1 MERDSFEN
9 IFEHVEKRA
18 SKLPSECT
26 TIIVGEE
33 QSTDGAKYLCRSSD
47 FDALMA
53 INIEVHEDTKFGPEE
68 FVAKDSKFRCPLPK
82 ETLGYTGLPD
92 YQFPGE
98 WGSAGFNTAGVGMS
112 STETIFSSEK
122 ALAFDPYVENG
133 LAENCTYNI
142 VLPYVHTAREGAAR
156 LGKLIEQYG
165 SAEGFGIGFID
176 DKEIWY
182 LENAC
187 GHKWLACR
195 MPKDQYFVTGNQSRF
210 RDYDP
215 EDKENFMAAPDLIEF
230 AEKNGLYDPNNA
242 EAEKDK
248 HGKAKF
254 DFHEAYSRDEKLD
267 TTYNYPRVW
276 GLQQMFSPAIQNDV
290 TKNTFPVF
298 AKAAHKI
305 SLTDLR
311 TAFRFHYDNTD
322 HDPYLHEN
330 GKEPYRPVS
339 IFRTTQTHIIQVREG
354 LPHAIGH
361 ITYVAMGMGDL
372 SVFLPLY
379 QGAKTF
385 PELYTHVANGR
396 CKDDSAYWR
405 FRKVMTLGMTDYN
418 AFAPIIKDAYA
429 KLEAENDQRQKEMEA
444 EYLKLYK
451 ESPMKAQDLL
461 QHFSDEILLHA
472 IEVAD
477 GLVEELFTRLTAKIQ
492 KEYLFHGA

>member
-1 MERDSFEN
+1 MMRSLYSGVSGLKNHQTRMDVVGNN
-9 IFEHVEKRA
+9 ISNVNTTGFKSSRVTFSDTLSQTLSGA
-18 SKLPSECT
+18 SAP
-26 TIIVGEE
+26 VGDTGGTNPK
-33 QSTDGAKYLCRSSD
+33 QIGLGSGISSIDTLFTDGSVQNTGKNTDLCLSGNGLFVVKPSSLKENAEVYYTRNGAFE
-47 FDALMA
+47 FDAKGNFVMPGSGMFVVGWKA
-53 INIEVHEDTKFGPEE
+53 EDGVIKNPNESNMGVINIP
-68 FVAKDSKFRCPLPK
+68 
-82 ETLGYTGLPD
+82 
-92 YQFPGE
+92 
-98 WGSAGFNTAGVGMS
+98 AGQTM
-112 STETIFSSEK
+112 
-122 ALAFDPYVENG
+122 
-133 LAENCTYNI
+133 
-142 VLPYVHTAREGAAR
+142 GAAR

-210 RDYDP
+210 RDYAP

-230 AEKNGLYDPNNA
+230 AEKNGLYDPNDA

-254 DFHEAYSRDEKLD
+254 DFHKAYSRDEELD

-311 TAFRFHYDNTD
+311 TAFRFHYDHTD

-339 IFRTTQTHIIQVREG
+339 IFRTTQTHIIQVREN

-361 ITYVAMGMGDL
+361 IIYVAFGMGDL

-379 QGAKTF
+379 QGVKTF

-396 CKDDSAYWR
+396 CKDNSAYWR
-405 FRKVMTLGMTDYN
+405 FRGFVVD
-418 AFAPIIKDAYA
+418 
-429 KLEAENDQRQKEMEA
+429 
-444 EYLKLYK
+444 
-451 ESPMKAQDLL
+451 
-461 QHFSDEILLHA
+461 
-472 IEVAD
+472 
-477 GLVEELFTRLTAKIQ
+477 
-492 KEYLFHGA
+492 

>member
-1 MERDSFEN
+1 MNTTREKMTNERL
-9 IFEHVEKRA
+9 

-33 QSTDGAKYLCRSSD
+33 QSADGAKYLCRSSD

-53 INIEVHEDTKFGPEE
+53 INIEVHEDTKQGPTE

-82 ETLGYTGLPD
+82 EAMGYTGLPD

-122 ALAFDPYVENG
+122 ALSFDPYVENG

-142 VLPYVHTAREGAAR
+142 VLPYVHSAREGAAR
-156 LGKLIEQYG
+156 LGMLIEKYG

-187 GHKWLACR
+187 GHRWLACR

-210 RDYDP
+210 REYDP
-215 EDKENFMAAPDLIEF
+215 EDKENFMAAADLIEF
-230 AEKNGLYDPNNA
+230 ATQHGLCNP
-242 EAEKDK
+242 E
-248 HGKAKF
+248 KF

-276 GLQQMFSPAIQNDV
+276 GLQQMFSPTIKNDV
-290 TKNTFPVF
+290 SKNTFPVF
-298 AKAAHKI
+298 AKSAHQI
-305 SLTDLR
+305 SLQDLR

-339 IFRTTQTHIIQVREG
+339 IFRTTQTHIIQVRKE
-354 LPHAIGH
+354 LPQTIGH
-361 ITYVAMGMGDL
+361 ITYVAFGMGDL

-379 QGAKTF
+379 QGVKHF
-385 PELYTHVANGR
+385 PKLYTHVASGK
-396 CKDDSAYWR
+396 CKDNSAYWR
-405 FRKVMTLGMTDYN
+405 FRKVMTLGMTNYN
-418 AFAPIIKDAYA
+418 AFAPIIKETYT

-444 EYLKLYK
+444 EYLNIYK

-461 QHFSDEILLHA
+461 QAFSDKILTHA

-477 GLVEELFTRLTAKIQ
+477 GLVEELFTRLTANIQ
-492 KEYLFHGA
+492 EEYLFHGA

>member
-1 MERDSFEN
+1 MYMMEKEKCQT
-9 IFEHVEKRA
+9 VEPRK
-18 SKLPSECT
+18 SQLPSECT

-33 QSTDGAKYLCRSSD
+33 QSADGAKYLCRSSD

-53 INIEVHEDTKFGPEE
+53 INIEVHEDTKHGPTE
-68 FVAKDSKFRCPLPK
+68 FVAKDSKFRCPLP
-82 ETLGYTGLPD
+82 EEALGYTGLPD

-122 ALAFDPYVENG
+122 ALIFDPYVENG
-133 LAENCTYNI
+133 VAENCTYNI
-142 VLPYVHTAREGAAR
+142 VLPYVRTAREGAAR
-156 LGKLIEQYG
+156 LGMLIEKYG
-165 SAEGFGIGFID
+165 SAEGFGIGFVD

-187 GHKWLACR
+187 GHRWLACR
-195 MPKDQYFVTGNQSRF
+195 MPKDRYFVTGNQSRF

-215 EDKENFMAAPDLIEF
+215 EDKDNFMAAPDLIEF
-230 AEKNGLYDPNNA
+230 AEKNGLYNPDAPD
-242 EAEKDK
+242 AEKGND
-248 HGKAKF
+248 GKAKF
-254 DFHEAYSRDEKLD
+254 DFHEAYARDEKLD

-298 AKAAHKI
+298 AEAAHKI
-305 SLTDLR
+305 SLQDLR
-311 TAFRFHYDNTD
+311 KAFRFHYDNTD

-339 IFRTTQTHIIQVREG
+339 IFRTTQTHIIQVRPD
-354 LPHAIGH
+354 LPNDIGH
-361 ITYVAMGMGDL
+361 IRYVAFGMGDL

-379 QGAKTF
+379 QGVWSY
-385 PELYTHVANGR
+385 PEAYTRQGSGH
-396 CKDDSAYWR
+396 CDDNIAYWR

-418 AFAPIIKDAYA
+418 AFAPIIKEAYA

-444 EYLKLYK
+444 EYLRIYK
-451 ESPMKAQDLL
+451 ECPMKAHDLL
-461 QHFSDEILLHA
+461 QEFSDKLLNHA
-472 IEVAD
+472 LEVAD
-477 GLVEELFTRLTAKIQ
+477 GLVNELFTRLTAKIQ
-492 KEYLFHGA
+492 EEYLFHGA

>member
-1 MERDSFEN
+1 MKKEKNNSFEN
-9 IFEHVEKRA
+9 VEKRA

-33 QSTDGAKYLCRSSD
+33 QSADGAKYLCRSSD

-53 INIEVHEDTKFGPEE
+53 INIEVHEDTKFGSEE

-82 ETLGYTGLPD
+82 EALGYTGLPD

-112 STETIFSSEK
+112 STETIFSSDK
-122 ALAFDPYVENG
+122 ALAFDPYVKNG

-210 RDYDP
+210 RDYAP

-230 AEKNGLYDPNNA
+230 AEKNGLYDPNDA

-254 DFHEAYSRDEKLD
+254 DFHKAYSRDEKLD

-276 GLQQMFSPAIQNDV
+276 G
-290 TKNTFPVF
+290 
-298 AKAAHKI
+298 
-305 SLTDLR
+305 
-311 TAFRFHYDNTD
+311 
-322 HDPYLHEN
+322 
-330 GKEPYRPVS
+330 
-339 IFRTTQTHIIQVREG
+339 
-354 LPHAIGH
+354 
-361 ITYVAMGMGDL
+361 
-372 SVFLPLY
+372 
-379 QGAKTF
+379 
-385 PELYTHVANGR
+385 
-396 CKDDSAYWR
+396 
-405 FRKVMTLGMTDYN
+405 
-418 AFAPIIKDAYA
+418 
-429 KLEAENDQRQKEMEA
+429 
-444 EYLKLYK
+444 
-451 ESPMKAQDLL
+451 
-461 QHFSDEILLHA
+461 
-472 IEVAD
+472 
-477 GLVEELFTRLTAKIQ
+477 
-492 KEYLFHGA
+492 